1 MGLSHLKAQTEHSH
15 ETGRSS
21 KKKYNLLVQEKHTQ

>member
-1 MGLSHLKAQTEHSH
+1 MGQTEHSH

>member
-21 KKKYNLLVQEKHTQ
+21 KKYNLLVQEKHTQ